1 MPTSVDTRLPL
12 SFPPPPEQGEAST
25 PATRP
30 LSRPNSFERGRV
42 TSMGRELRR
51 CVSSLPPRSSL
62 PDRLPYPPEA
72 TATASAPTLHVGR
85 PALDPDRAL
94 AMIGTAA
101 SFSGMVEMKQGRLT
115 SRQPVLDAL
124 LRLAGR
130 ELAGVTL
137 AGPTSLTFTLDPRA
151 RDVHDVLQLIC
162 TVDKVEGV
170 PGDRT
175 PLLADGEQAIEGNV
189 LIPLLQAVIMKG
201 RDALGAAA
209 GVQVN
214 GAHWNL
220 RDYLA
225 SCKPSVASDDDAL
238 AGIFE
243 AKFEA
248 DPDLRA
254 RLCAASALQI
264 ATKKNFALGGLM
276 GSLAVSSGLGTAWE
290 LGLAPAIKSLGQKL
304 LEQAGMPS
312 PTRALLTAA
321 MGTGVDSIPPVVIES
336 MDTLCVLAILK
347 TMKGDDDWTL
357 KSLVPN
363 ALKAGAISSALSI
376 PNNLMQYLS
385 TGSRTADLAVGALTT
400 EAAIFG
406 AASGVPM
413 EIQENKDNM
422 HAALVQSHRDGL
434 FAPVPQDTDPRQYV
448 AEMAQR
454 ALDVD
459 PSTSLAQKSMA
470 VAATVGMLPLI
481 LGDKA
486 LNLVPESV
494 LRIVR
499 STVFNPIEAIAL
511 NALVLGA
518 RAKLPGVFTSDH
530 DKHAGLIQRILQR
543 AGDTP
548 DGDRPIQARELD
560 QIFNPPQE
568 VLGRTG
574 TAISS
579 AINAMVSAPA
589 KGAQWLAMKIGV
601 TSDNRSQEQRLPYES
616 LHQPD
621 GAEAV

>member
-1 MPTSVDTRLPL
+1 
-12 SFPPPPEQGEAST
+12 
-25 PATRP
+25 
-30 LSRPNSFERGRV
+30 
-42 TSMGRELRR
+42 
-51 CVSSLPPRSSL
+51 
-62 PDRLPYPPEA
+62 
-72 TATASAPTLHVGR
+72 
-85 PALDPDRAL
+85 
-94 AMIGTAA
+94 
-101 SFSGMVEMKQGRLT
+101 
-115 SRQPVLDAL
+115 
-124 LRLAGR
+124 
-130 ELAGVTL
+130 
-137 AGPTSLTFTLDPRA
+137 
-151 RDVHDVLQLIC
+151 
-162 TVDKVEGV
+162 
-170 PGDRT
+170 
-175 PLLADGEQAIEGNV
+175 
-189 LIPLLQAVIMKG
+189 
-201 RDALGAAA
+201 
-209 GVQVN
+209 
-214 GAHWNL
+214 
-220 RDYLA
+220 
-225 SCKPSVASDDDAL
+225 
-238 AGIFE
+238 
-243 AKFEA
+243 
-248 DPDLRA
+248 
-254 RLCAASALQI
+254 I
-264 ATKKNFALGGLM
+264 ATKKSFALGGLM

-385 TGSRTADLAVGALTT
+385 TGSGTADLAVGALTT

-413 EIQENKDNM
+413 EIQESKDAM

-434 FAPVPQDTDPRQYV
+434 FAPVPQDADPRQYV

-470 VAATVGMLPLI
+470 VAATVGMVPLL

-511 NALVLGA
+511 NALVLSA
-518 RAKLPGVFTSDH
+518 RAKLPGIFTSDH
-530 DKHAGLIQRILQR
+530 DKHASLVQRILQR
-543 AGDTP
+543 AGDAP
-548 DGDRPIQARELD
+548 DGGQAPIQPRELD
-560 QIFNPPQE
+560 RIFNPPQE
-568 VLGRTG
+568 VLGRAG
-574 TAISS
+574 TAIS
-579 AINAMVSAPA
+579 ATINAMVSAPA
-589 KGAQWLAMKIGV
+589 KGAQWLATKIGA
-601 TSDNRSQEQRLPYES
+601 TADNRSQEQPLPYES